1 MPLLEEFDKTG
12 NFLFRYRSYIPLFLY
27 IIATAAIIIS
37 PYELLH
43 FNNIYW
49 AMCCL
54 FVSLSG
60 LIIRALTIGF
70 TPAGTSGRN
79 TTEGQIAEAINTK
92 GMYSIVRHPL
102 YLGNFLMWLGLII
115 YVAIPWFIILAI
127 AFFWLYY
134 ERIIFAEEQ
143 FIRNKFGDN
152 FVQWAEKTPAFI
164 PNFNKWQKAEL
175 SFSFKN
181 VLKREYSGF
190 FAVMISFTWVN
201 FIKYFFVKDLINIDT
216 WWVIGGIIGFV
227 IYIILRSLKKYSS
240 ILSVEGR

>member
-1 MPLLEEFDKTG
+1 
-12 NFLFRYRSYIPLFLY
+12 
-27 IIATAAIIIS
+27 
-37 PYELLH
+37 
-43 FNNIYW
+43 
-49 AMCCL
+49 
-54 FVSLSG
+54 
-60 LIIRALTIGF
+60 
-70 TPAGTSGRN
+70 
-79 TTEGQIAEAINTK
+79 
-92 GMYSIVRHPL
+92 
-102 YLGNFLMWLGLII
+102 MWLGLII
-115 YVAIPWFIILAI
+115 YVAIPWFIIFAI
-127 AFFWLYY
+127 AFFLLYY
-134 ERIIFAEEQ
+134 ERIMFAEEQ

-201 FIKYFFVKDLINIDT
+201 FIKYFFIKDLINVDI
-216 WWVIGGIIGFV
+216 WWIIGGIIGFV